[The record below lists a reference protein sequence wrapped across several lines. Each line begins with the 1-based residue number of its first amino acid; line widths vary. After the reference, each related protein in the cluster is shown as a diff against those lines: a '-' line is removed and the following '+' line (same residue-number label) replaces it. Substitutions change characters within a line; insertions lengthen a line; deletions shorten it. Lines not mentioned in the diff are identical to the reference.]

1 MMDIFVAFGFA
12 MVVLAALALAVPAVA
27 PQEARA

>member
-1 MMDIFVAFGFA
+1 MMDIFATFGFA
-12 MVVLAALALAVPAVA
+12 MVVLAALALTVPAMA